1 MTVRQIDAL
10 KARILAELPTQA
22 KIAGADL
29 AALIKNRV
37 VQTGK
42 NAEGQAFS
50 PYSEKQVPAYLYY
63 GKSRSQQ
70 AEQRVRARAKKREG
84 VSYREFRNLNNL
96 NTDVKNFEFTGSMWR
111 GVGVQEQTKQGA
123 VQVVVIDGDSQEVRN
138 LLQYATDAER
148 ISIIKPSKSE
158 LKTVSDNLGQW
169 MAGVIKS
176 ELT

>member
-1 MTVRQIDAL
+1 MTTTQIDAL
-10 KARILAELPTQA
+10 KARLLAELPTQA

-50 PYSEKQVPAYLYY
+50 PYSEKEVPAYFYY

-70 AEQRVRARAKKREG
+70 AEQRVRAKAKKREG

-96 NTDVKNFEFTGSMWR
+96 NTDIKNFEFTGEMWR
-111 GVGVQEQTKQGA
+111 GVEVQETKQGA
-123 VQVVVIDGDSQEVRN
+123 VSVIVISGGSQTVRDK
-138 LLQYATDAER
+138 LRYATEAER
-148 ISIIKPSKSE
+148 INILKPSKQE
-158 LKTVSDNLGQW
+158 LSIVQENLGIW
-169 MAGVIKS
+169 MTGIIKS

>member
-1 MTVRQIDAL
+1 MTTRQIDAL

-37 VQTGK
+37 VQTGR

-63 GKSRSQQ
+63 GKSRSAQG
-70 AEQRVRARAKKREG
+70 ENRVRAKAKKREG
-84 VSYREFRNLNNL
+84 VSYREFRELNNL
-96 NTDVKNFEFTGSMWR
+96 NTDKKNFEFTGEMWR
-111 GVGVQEQTKQGA
+111 GVEVQETKQGA
-123 VQVVVIDGDSQEVRN
+123 VSVIVISGGSQTVRDK
-138 LLQYATDAER
+138 LRYATEAER
-148 ISIIKPSKSE
+148 INILKPAKEEIKVI
-158 LKTVSDNLGQW
+158 TDNLGNW
-169 MAGVIKS
+169 MTGIIKS

>member
-1 MTVRQIDAL
+1 MTTTKIDAL
-10 KARILAELPTQA
+10 KARLLAELPTQA

-37 VQTGK
+37 VQTGR

-70 AEQRVRARAKKREG
+70 AEQRVRAKAKEREG

-96 NTDVKNFEFTGSMWR
+96 NTDVKNFEFTGEMWR
-111 GVGVQEQTKQGA
+111 GVEVQETRQGQVSVIVLAGGSQT
-123 VQVVVIDGDSQEVRN
+123 VRDK
-138 LLQYATDAER
+138 LRYATEAER
-148 ISIIKPSKSE
+148 INILKPAKEEIK
-158 LKTVSDNLGQW
+158 VVQRNLGGW
-169 MAGVIKS
+169 LTRTIKS
-176 ELT
+176 ELA

>member
-10 KARILAELPTQA
+10 KARILAELPAQA
-22 KIAGADL
+22 KIAGTDL

-42 NAEGQAFS
+42 NADGQAFS

-70 AEQRVRARAKKREG
+70 AEQRVRAKAKKREG

-96 NTDVKNFEFTGSMWR
+96 NTDIKNFEFTGEMWR
-111 GVGVQEQTKQGA
+111 GVEVQETKQGA
-123 VQVVVIDGDSQEVRN
+123 VSVIVIAGGSQAVRDK
-138 LLQYATDAER
+138 LRYATEAER
-148 ISIIKPSKSE
+148 INILKPAKEEIKVI
-158 LKTVSDNLGQW
+158 TDNLGNW
-169 MAGVIKS
+169 MTGVIKQ
-176 ELT
+176 ELQ